1 MTHIA
6 INDLNENK
14 ALDNQALAKIRG
26 GFSWGYQQ
34 GVKNWFGPVNS
45 SIKELTN
52 INTQLNIA
60 VLSQGVFQ
68 NNSNFVSQA

>member
-1 MTHIA
+1 MTHIS
-6 INDLNENK
+6 INDLNESK
-14 ALDNQALAKIRG
+14 VLDTQALAKIRG
-26 GFSWGYQQ
+26 GISWSYQQ
-34 GVKNWFGPVNS
+34 GVKNWLGPVNT

-68 NNSNFVSQA
+68 NNSNSVAQF